1 MDFIKEWITNII
13 LFVLLATVIDMLL
26 PNSNLQKY
34 IKMVTGLLLIAI
46 ILTPILKLVSNDFE
60 EVLTAIPVIEA
71 SGEKN
76 LENSIEM
83 QKKEIQ
89 AFQHAYILE
98 EMRVQL
104 EKDMKEELMEQYGL
118 EIVDVEL
125 QADEY
130 DQRAFPENFQLENLQ
145 KVVVKLRHM
154 DEVAEAVEVVKK
166 VEINTEET
174 LPSNQANDETEK
186 VASLIAQKLGVD
198 ANIIEV
204 SVEGGK
210 INKNG

>member
-60 EVLTAIPVIEA
+60 EVLASIPSIEA

-76 LENSIEM
+76 LENSIET

-98 EMRVQL
+98 EWAVQI
-104 EKDMKEELMEQYGL
+104 EKEMEEELMAQYGL
-118 EIVDVEL
+118 EIVDVEI

-130 DQRAFPENFQLENLQ
+130 DQRAFPENLQ
-145 KVVVKLRHM
+145 MVVVKLKQM
-154 DEVAEAVEVVKK
+154 AEVTEAVEVVKK

-174 LPSNQANDETEK
+174 LPSNQANDETKK

-198 ANIIEV
+198 ENIIEV

-210 INKNG
+210 MNKDGKG

>member
-60 EVLTAIPVIEA
+60 EVLASIPALEA
-71 SGEKN
+71 SGGKN

-98 EMRVQL
+98 EMDVQL
-104 EKDMKEELMEQYGL
+104 KKDVEEELMEQYGL
-118 EIVDVEL
+118 EIVNVDFLV
-125 QADEY
+125 DEY
-130 DQRAFPENFQLENLQ
+130 DKRAFPEKLHENLQ
-145 KVVVKLRHM
+145 KVVVYLKHM
-154 DEVAEAVEVVKK
+154 DEVTDAVEVVKK

-198 ANIIEV
+198 DNIIEI

-210 INKNG
+210 MNKNG

>member
-60 EVLTAIPVIEA
+60 EVLAAIPSIEA

-104 EKDMKEELMEQYGL
+104 KKDTEEELMEQYGL
-118 EIVDVEL
+118 EIVNVDFL
-125 QADEY
+125 ADEY
-130 DQRAFPENFQLENLQ
+130 DQRASPENLQ
-145 KVVVKLRHM
+145 KVVVYLKHM
-154 DEVAEAVEVVKK
+154 DEVTEAVEVVKR

-174 LPSNQANDETEK
+174 LPSNQANDETKK

-198 ANIIEV
+198 ENMIEV

-210 INKNG
+210 MNKDG

>member
-60 EVLTAIPVIEA
+60 EVLASIPAIEA
-71 SGEKN
+71 SGGKN

-98 EMRVQL
+98 EMDVQL
-104 EKDMKEELMEQYGL
+104 KKDVEEELMEQYGL
-118 EIVDVEL
+118 EIVNVDFLV
-125 QADEY
+125 DEY
-130 DQRAFPENFQLENLQ
+130 EQRAFPEKMHENLQ
-145 KVVVKLRHM
+145 KVVVYLKHM
-154 DEVAEAVEVVKK
+154 DEVTDAVEVVKK

-198 ANIIEV
+198 ENIIEI

-210 INKNG
+210 MNKDG